1 MNEKL
6 TFTPCK
12 VEKIG
17 FDEQLDIIRTSDSN
31 AKEGFSWW
39 SDGKINWWDEE

>member
-6 TFTPCK
+6 TFTPCE

-17 FDEQLDIIRTSDSN
+17 FDEQLDVIRTSETN

-39 SDGKINWWDEE
+39 TTDDEKWWE

>member
-17 FDEQLDIIRTSDSN
+17 FDEQLDVIRTSEN

-39 SDGKINWWDEE
+39 TDNNETWWN

>member
-17 FDEQLDIIRTSDSN
+17 FDEQLDVIRTSEN

-39 SDGKINWWDEE
+39 TNGDDEHWWN